1 VTLSVSTTKQATIRD
16 FPNRKREDMKRLPRC
31 TLPKNHKD
39 YYYIRIATDKRTGKK
54 TEQQVYP
61 NLFIDFVSVPIKKE
75 RKI

>member
-1 VTLSVSTTKQATIRD
+1 MTSK
-16 FPNRKREDMKRLPRC
+16 KLPRC